1 MARCS
6 GPKGPA
12 PATPPFDRS
21 QGVAIT
27 AAPLSP
33 ARSATRHRRPA
44 DLAGSRRP
52 RPPKRATGTFRRPRP
67 LATKGGDA
75 RHQLASP
82 PSVAHLAAPLGRHSV
97 VLTLRRCKI
106 WIPLH
111 GIILPAARGDGP
123 RPSALPPGAR
133 RSGIAP
139 ATREPRLGHSRAKA
153 KSPPD
158 GPAGS
163 PRRRRAVLAPSVRG
177 HCPWPRAR
185 ARRRSSWPPQC
196 RAA

>member
-6 GPKGPA
+6 GPKGPT

-21 QGVAIT
+21 QG
-27 AAPLSP
+27 L
-33 ARSATRHRRPA
+33 RSLRLR
-44 DLAGSRRP
+44 S

-97 VLTLRRCKI
+97 VLTLRRCKM
-106 WIPLH
+106 IPLH

-133 RSGIAP
+133 RTAP
-139 ATREPRLGHSRAKA
+139 GSL
-153 KSPPD
+153 
-158 GPAGS
+158 PAGPIGTPLRDRS
-163 PRRRRAVLAPSVRG
+163 CHARAVPRALPRKSKEPAGWSGGLPKTAPRR
-177 HCPWPRAR
+177 PRA
-185 ARRRSSWPPQC
+185 
-196 RAA
+196 

>member
-6 GPKGPA
+6 GPKGPT
-12 PATPPFDRS
+12 PATP
-21 QGVAIT
+21 
-27 AAPLSP
+27 PLSP
-33 ARSATRHRRPA
+33 ARRAARHRRPA

-52 RPPKRATGTFRRPRP
+52 RPLKRATGTFRRPRP

-111 GIILPAARGDGP
+111 GIILPAARGGGP

-133 RSGIAP
+133 RTAP
-139 ATREPRLGHSRAKA
+139 GSL
-153 KSPPD
+153 
-158 GPAGS
+158 PAGPNGTPLRGRS
-163 PRRRRAVLAPSVRG
+163 CHARAVPRALPRKSKEPAGWSGGLPKTAPRR
-177 HCPWPRAR
+177 PRA
-185 ARRRSSWPPQC
+185 
-196 RAA
+196 